1 MTNSL
6 NCHALALKE
15 GTTLTISSGVVTA
28 LQEYHIIAAETGTT
42 DDLDT
47 ISLGYTNLSVKGNTY
62 RPCLRLI
69 ADAGDT
75 ITLKHGTGNL
85 TLPDDTDITL
95 SDDAFVWLL
104 WRGSAWYAMGT
115 VGGGGATTADNVTMD
130 VLGTPTY
137 TTVQDWSDT
146 TQSAGLISGG
156 AITDNGDGT
165 VAAASGTGIIKST
178 DSNVGNSLFFDFSAD
193 ASVTLTDESDNW
205 VYVDYNGGTP
215 IIDAAA
221 DWTTLDLHTQMIIG
235 KVYREGTEVHIV
247 PVAQNIDDFSRR
259 VMQRLW
265 EKERVTRVD
274 GLVLADAG
282 TLHFAF
288 TAGTL
293 YAALARLAI
302 SAFDTTGADRFTYM
316 YRDGLGD
323 WTEVA
328 AQEVIDNAN
337 WDDGTG
343 VLNTLTAL
351 RYGVHWVYVAHDG
364 DVYVQY
370 GQGDY
375 ILAQALAALVPDP
388 PPELTAI
395 ATLAGKIIAQQGGT
409 ELYSVQSAFT
419 QTFEGVTATDHG
431 SLAGLAD
438 DDHTQYALLAGRSGG
453 QTLIGGTDASDDL
466 TLQTTSDGT
475 KGDYILSE
483 LTTAGPVLTSAAGVL
498 SSEAQLALERGGTE
512 SDLSATGPGFLRQS
526 ASASPIDVAI
536 ATPYNYR
543 SGLQLIKQADDEIV
557 VGAGSCVVQNSLGYP
572 LAVVNTASST
582 RLALGTA
589 SNWVSG
595 SVDEAAS
602 SWISVY
608 VRETG
613 AIKLHNQLPNEIRAA
628 AGASLYLARVNEAGW
643 DGTAGQGLN
652 ATTVTYDDG
661 AGGDPAAEGSF
672 QVGMWV
678 SVWTDSGYTTG
689 RGKGSGAAGSVNNLS
704 VAKVTAVDTGANTI
718 TLEAG
723 HQIALNDNDYLTL
736 FYPGVLAYRYVGTTH
751 WLWLGAI
758 YNDASSNLTTNNDH
772 SAQYTLD
779 EGADLSTTST
789 SFVDADATNLAL
801 PIISLGNDII
811 AKFDATVGASANSAR
826 VRLNLSVDEAD
837 IVGDDG
843 VVSAICPTATRPVA
857 CPINRV
863 LHTLM
868 PGTHLVKVRLRAQ
881 TGTAYIWAGAGTGNE
896 CDVHG
901 QFSVREVR

>member
-75 ITLKHGTGNL
+75 ITLKHGVGNL
-85 TLPDDTDITL
+85 SLPGDTDITL

-104 WRGSAWYAMGT
+104 WRGAAWYAMGT
-115 VGGGGATTADNVTMD
+115 VGGGGGEANTA
-130 VLGTPTY
+130 
-137 TTVQDWSDT
+137 
-146 TQSAGLISGG
+146 
-156 AITDNGDGT
+156 
-165 VAAASGTGIIKST
+165 
-178 DSNVGNSLFFDFSAD
+178 SNVGTAGVGVFKQKAGVDLEFKKVNAGSAKIT
-193 ASVTLTDESDNW
+193 VTDDVANDEVDIDIDESQ
-205 VYVDYNGGTP
+205 V
-215 IIDAAA
+215 
-221 DWTTLDLHTQMIIG
+221 
-235 KVYREGTEVHIV
+235 
-247 PVAQNIDDFSRR
+247 
-259 VMQRLW
+259 
-265 EKERVTRVD
+265 
-274 GLVLADAG
+274 
-282 TLHFAF
+282 
-288 TAGTL
+288 
-293 YAALARLAI
+293 
-302 SAFDTTGADRFTYM
+302 
-316 YRDGLGD
+316 
-323 WTEVA
+323 
-328 AQEVIDNAN
+328 
-337 WDDGTG
+337 
-343 VLNTLTAL
+343 
-351 RYGVHWVYVAHDG
+351 
-364 DVYVQY
+364 
-370 GQGDY
+370 
-375 ILAQALAALVPDP
+375 
-388 PPELTAI
+388 
-395 ATLAGKIIAQQGGT
+395 
-409 ELYSVQSAFT
+409 
-419 QTFEGVTATDHG
+419 DHG

-543 SGLQLIKQADDEIV
+543 SGLNLIRQADDEIV

-572 LAVVNTASST
+572 LAIVNTASFT

-595 SVDEAAS
+595 SADEAAS

-661 AGGDPAAEGSF
+661 AGGNPAAEGSF

-723 HQIALNDNDYLTL
+723 HQIALNDDDYLTL

-758 YNDASSNLTTNNDH
+758 WNDSSGNLTDYRNNCWE
-772 SAQYTLD
+772 YTAD
-779 EGADLSTTST
+779 EGSDWAASNVTT
-789 SFVDADATNLAL
+789 FAAVDATNLHTRLVTMGGDVVFGLDGSFKMANTSSYHMYL
-801 PIISLGNDII
+801 DVLLD
-811 AKFDATVGASANSAR
+811 GAMVA
-826 VRLNLSVDEAD
+826 
-837 IVGDDG
+837 GDDG
-843 VVSAICPTATRPVA
+843 ILVHSLADNNQPNHIGFDRTTQ
-857 CPINRV
+857 
-863 LHTLM
+863 LL
-868 PGTHLVKVRLRAQ
+868 PGTHDFTLYWKTNINSTTTL
-881 TGTAYIWAGAGTGNE
+881 YAGAGTSGF
-896 CDVHG
+896 DVHP
-901 QFSVREVR
+901 QFYARECRG